1 MFTGELVLTG
11 DAEAL
16 DRWWPQQGTTS
27 NSSPAGPTDGLIKTR
42 TSDGISISFDYSDS
56 EAPLVASALIRWNV
70 GEVQWLEA
78 SYAATGSGVV
88 RIIDPDMNINPD
100 AVRQYRRGCLFRD
113 IHRRHRAHIN

>member
-1 MFTGELVLTG
+1 M
-11 DAEAL
+11 A
-16 DRWWPQQGTTS
+16 P
-27 NSSPAGPTDGLIKTR
+27 SSKGLSGPTDGTINTR

-100 AVRQYRRGCLFRD
+100 AVDSLSRRLP
-113 IHRRHRAHIN
+113 IQRHS